1 MKKIEAIVRH
11 ERVAVVRG
19 TLFEAGYYGQT
30 VFPVVGSAFSPAN
43 LKGFGHVETYQGREY
58 GTDYMPKVKIEVV
71 VDDDEA
77 SKVADMIVDAARTGR
92 PGDGKVF
99 IVAVE
104 QVIRVRTGERGEAAM
119 RPSAQRAG

>member
-19 TLFEAGYYGQT
+19 VLFEAGYYGQT
-30 VFPVVGSAFSPAN
+30 VFSVVGAAFSPAN
-43 LKGFGHVETYQGREY
+43 LKGFAHVETYEDREY
-58 GTDYMPKVKIEVV
+58 GSDYMPKVKIEVV
-71 VDDDEA
+71 VGDDEA

-99 IVAVE
+99 IVPVE
-104 QVIRVRTGERGEAAM
+104 QVIRVRTGDRGEAAM
-119 RPSAQRAG
+119 RPSTQKTG